1 MKKRIAIIGKGTAG
15 SQSIIHYLRYMQDCE
30 IHWYFD
36 ESIPTQAVGEGSVLN
51 LPVNL
56 FYNLNF
62 SYLDLDKIDAT
73 LKVGIYKSGW
83 GRTGKPF
90 LHDFPPPSVGLHFNA
105 VALQNFIYEKIKDRV
120 VIHNKNTNASDIDA
134 DYIMDCSGK
143 PSSYEEFNKSSFIP
157 VNSAYIT
164 QCYWE
169 YPRFQYSLTIAR
181 PYGWVFGIPLKNR
194 CSIGYLFNRNIDN
207 IDAIKEDVKAIF
219 EEYDLIPSDNT
230 NYLEF
235 ENYYRKKNYTDRVV
249 YNGNKSF
256 FLEPLESTSIVLINR
271 IQRIAF
277 DLWNNAQTPQTLD
290 NLNLNYIRTVSEIET
305 MIMLHYF
312 AGSVYDTEFWKFANE
327 QGKKCIETAVKY
339 DSKFIDIIK
348 YVVETKHSNL
358 CDSKLPDYGSW
369 WTGSFCQNLQGLG
382 IESILQDYLKAL

>member
-15 SQSIIHYLRYMQDCE
+15 SQSIIHYLKHMQDYE

-36 ESIPTQAVGEGSVLN
+36 ESIPTQAVGEGSVLS
-51 LPVNL
+51 LPTNL

-83 GRTGKPF
+83 GKTGKPF
-90 LHDFPPPSVGLHFNA
+90 LHGFPPPFVGLHFNA
-105 VALQNFIYEKIKDRV
+105 VALQNFIYGKIKDRV
-120 VIHNKNTNASDIDA
+120 VIHNKNAYASDIDA

-207 IDAIKEDVKAIF
+207 IEAIKEDVKVIF
-219 EEYDLIPSDNT
+219 KEYNLIPSENT

-235 ENYYRKKNYTDRVV
+235 KNYYRKKNYTDRVV

-256 FLEPLESTSIVLINR
+256 FLEPLEATSIVLINR
-271 IQRIAF
+271 IQRDAF

-290 NLNLNYIRTVSEIET
+290 NLNLTYIRNVSEIET

-348 YVVETKHSNL
+348 YAVETKHSSL
-358 CDSKLPDYGSW
+358 CDKKLPDYGSW

-382 IESILQDYLKAL
+382 IESILQDYLKVR

>member
-1 MKKRIAIIGKGTAG
+1 M
-15 SQSIIHYLRYMQDCE
+15 
-30 IHWYFD
+30 
-36 ESIPTQAVGEGSVLN
+36 
-51 LPVNL
+51 
-56 FYNLNF
+56 
-62 SYLDLDKIDAT
+62 
-73 LKVGIYKSGW
+73 
-83 GRTGKPF
+83 
-90 LHDFPPPSVGLHFNA
+90 
-105 VALQNFIYEKIKDRV
+105 
-120 VIHNKNTNASDIDA
+120 
-134 DYIMDCSGK
+134 
-143 PSSYEEFNKSSFIP
+143 
-157 VNSAYIT
+157 
-164 QCYWE
+164 
-169 YPRFQYSLTIAR
+169 
-181 PYGWVFGIPLKNR
+181 
-194 CSIGYLFNRNIDN
+194 FNRNIDN

-256 FLEPLESTSIVLINR
+256 FLEPLESSSIVLINH

-290 NLNLNYIRTVSEIET
+290 NLNLDYIRNVSETET

-312 AGSVYDTEFWKFANE
+312 AGSVYDTEFWKFSNE

-348 YVVETKHSNL
+348 HAVETKHSNL
-358 CDSKLPDYGSW
+358 CDSKLPDYGCW
-369 WTGSFCQNLQGLG
+369 WPGSFCQNLQGLG